1 MGFHRTAPVHVEVIY
16 HPLVRADVE
25 ETLTYYRGITARL
38 ADEFHAELRDT
49 INRIADNPLRF
60 HLVDQGFRRANLPR
74 FPYHLLYEVRPEFVR
89 VMLVRHNKR
98 DPQYGLPRE

>member
-1 MGFHRTAPVHVEVIY
+1 MEVIY

-60 HLVDQGFRRANLPR
+60 HLAGSEGKAQESAKV
-74 FPYHLLYEVRPEFVR
+74 
-89 VMLVRHNKR
+89 
-98 DPQYGLPRE
+98 